1 MSVQQMIQ
9 NGKQINSNYDN
20 LRGQTE
26 QSYEISN
33 GNSIEKITNALK
45 QNLAELNVIQNQLSL
60 ANNVNQENL
69 VKRDQLL
76 KMENDDLMA
85 QLRELE
91 AIQANISNKNTMLD
105 QMNINIS
112 NEQTNINTLIGCVIL
127 AVILLAVI
135 IAYGYGRIDK
145 SLMVLLVIIIAVCY
159 VILFFYN
166 YNIFYINTAWN
177 NLFNSN
183 TEARLGKALQT
194 WSTDVKS
201 GVNTAIYGTEQN
213 WIKENCACP
222 ASENEEETP
231 ILPYSPGNGNG
242 PQPGYF
248 YYDGSAPPELIT
260 PNIPAPLSLTP
271 VPGVMNENIKWVDY
285 SQNGQIVVNNSGY
298 SFPNNTN
305 YYNYNGNNPENN
317 LQNAIDASNVL
328 VNSTTNTINM

>member
-9 NGKQINSNYDN
+9 NGQQINTNYQDM
-20 LRGQTE
+20 RQITE
-26 QSYEISN
+26 QSYQMSN
-33 GNSIEKITNALK
+33 GNSIEQITNALN

-76 KMENDDLMA
+76 KMENDDLMS

-105 QMNINIS
+105 QMNTNIS

-127 AVILLAVI
+127 AVILLAI
-135 IAYGYGRIDK
+135 IFAYGYGRIDK
-145 SLMVLLVIIIAVCY
+145 NLMVLLVIIIAVCY

-183 TEARLGKALQT
+183 TDARLGQALQT
-194 WSTDVKS
+194 WSTDIQS
-201 GVNTAIYGTEQN
+201 DINTTIYGTKQN
-213 WIKENCACP
+213 WIEKNCACP

-231 ILPYSPGNGNG
+231 LLPYSSGDGNG

-260 PNIPAPLSLTP
+260 PNLPGPISPTP
-271 VPGVMNENIKWVDY
+271 IPGVMNENIQWVDY
-285 SQNGQIVVNNSGY
+285 SQNGQVVLNNSSY
-298 SFPNNTN
+298 SFPNNKN
-305 YYNYNGNNPENN
+305 YYNYNSNNPENR
-317 LQNAIDASNVL
+317 LQKEIDYSSTL

>member
-1 MSVQQMIQ
+1 MSVQEMIQ
-9 NGKQINSNYDN
+9 NGTQINKDYNAMRTPTN
-20 LRGQTE
+20 
-26 QSYEISN
+26 QSYQISN
-33 GNSIEKITNALK
+33 NDSVGQLTQAIN

-60 ANNVNQENL
+60 ANNINQENL

-76 KMENDDLMA
+76 KMENDDLMS

-91 AIQANISNKNTMLD
+91 SIQANISNKNTMLD
-105 QMNINIS
+105 QINTNIS
-112 NEQTNINTLIGCVIL
+112 NGQTNINTLISCVIL

-145 SLMVLLVIIIAVCY
+145 SLMILLIIIIAVCY

-183 TEARLGKALQT
+183 SEARLGQALQT
-194 WSTDVKS
+194 WSIDIDSTI
-201 GVNTAIYGTEQN
+201 NTAIYGTEQN

-231 ILPYSPGNGNG
+231 LLPYKPGNAQG

-260 PNIPAPLSLTP
+260 PMSPTP
-271 VPGVMNENIKWVDY
+271 VPGVLNENIQWVDY
-285 SQNGQIVVNNSGY
+285 SENGQLVISNNGPTYNEFSD
-298 SFPNNTN
+298 TN
-305 YYNYNGNNPENN
+305 YYNYNGNNPENS
-317 LQNAIDASNVL
+317 LQNAVNNSTVL
-328 VNSTTNTINM
+328 VNNTTNTINM

>member
-9 NGKQINSNYDN
+9 NGEEINTNYQDMRKQTG
-20 LRGQTE
+20 L
-26 QSYEISN
+26 SYQISN
-33 GNSIEKITNALK
+33 DSDSIGQITKALN

-91 AIQANISNKNTMLD
+91 SIQANISNKNTMLD
-105 QMNINIS
+105 QMNTNIS

-127 AVILLAVI
+127 AVILLGI
-135 IAYGYGRIDK
+135 IFAYGYGRIDK
-145 SLMVLLVIIIAVCY
+145 NLMVLLVIIIAVCY

-183 TEARLGKALQT
+183 TEARLGQALQT

-201 GVNTAIYGTEQN
+201 GINTAIYGTEQN

-231 ILPYSPGNGNG
+231 LLPYSPGNGNG
-242 PQPGYF
+242 PKPGYF

-260 PNIPAPLSLTP
+260 PNNQVPESSPMSPSYI
-271 VPGVMNENIKWVDY
+271 PGVLNENIHWVDY
-285 SQNGQIVVNNSGY
+285 SFS
-298 SFPNNTN
+298 NNTN
-305 YYNYNGNNPENN
+305 YYNYNSQNPENQ
-317 LQNAIDASNVL
+317 LQNAINSSTVL
-328 VNSTTNTINM
+328 VNPTTRTINM